1 MAQAKSAEISLLFK
15 YKVVIN
21 ERTIIMKKKIL
32 GVVLAL
38 VVVVGVVLVG
48 CMGGKKDN
56 GNTTTAA
63 PGGTG
68 TNTKAEYAIILKP
81 LSNDFWA
88 TMKAGIEKQAK
99 ELGVTVDIFAAQSED
114 DTEGQLKI
122 LENCI
127 SKGYKS
133 IGVAPLSPTN
143 LVNGIVEA
151 NKKGIYI
158 MNIDEKVDMETLK
171 NAGGSVIA
179 FATTDNEK
187 VGQKGADYII
197 KQLSS
202 GGDVAIIEGKAGNAS
217 GEARKLGATSAFTA
231 NSSFKIV
238 ASQPADWDR
247 QKALDTAASMIQK
260 YPNLKA
266 IYCCND
272 TMALGA
278 LQAVKNAN
286 KLGKIIVVG
295 TDGAAEALESVKAG
309 ELSATVAQDSAGIGA
324 TSLRKMV
331 ETVKAATPIDKNAT
345 PEIIPV
351 DSNVVTK

>member
-1 MAQAKSAEISLLFK
+1 
-15 YKVVIN
+15 
-21 ERTIIMKKKIL
+21 MKKKVLSIM
-32 GVVLAL
+32 LAL
-38 VVVVGVVLVG
+38 VIIMGVVFAG
-48 CMGGKKDN
+48 CGSKDSN
-56 GNTTTAA
+56 GDAGNTGTA
-63 PGGTG
+63 G
-68 TNTKAEYAIILKP
+68 AEYAVILKT

-88 TMKAGIEKQAK
+88 NMKTGIEAKAK
-99 ELGVTVDIFAAQSED
+99 ELGVTVDIFAAQSEE

-127 SKGYKS
+127 SKGYKA

-143 LVNGIVEA
+143 LVNGIVDA
-151 NKKGIYI
+151 NKKGIYV
-158 MNIDEKVDMETLK
+158 MNIDEKIDMDTLK

-187 VGQKGADYII
+187 VGEKGANYIME
-197 KQLSS
+197 QLAE

-217 GEARKLGATSAFTA
+217 GEARKTGATNAFA
-231 NSSFKIV
+231 KNEDIKLV

-247 QKALDTAASMIQK
+247 QKALDTAASIIQK
-260 YPNLKA
+260 TPNLKA

-286 KLGKIIVVG
+286 KLGEIIVVG

-324 TSLRKMV
+324 TSLVQMV
-331 ETVKAATPIDKNAT
+331 EAVKAGAAIDASKT
-345 PEIIPV
+345 PETIPV
-351 DSNVVTK
+351 DSYIVTKDS

>member
-1 MAQAKSAEISLLFK
+1 
-15 YKVVIN
+15 
-21 ERTIIMKKKIL
+21 MKKKVLSIL
-32 GVVLAL
+32 LAL
-38 VVVVGVVLVG
+38 VVVVGLVFVG
-48 CMGGKKDN
+48 CNKTDKKEPGATD
-56 GNTTTAA
+56 TTT
-63 PGGTG
+63 
-68 TNTKAEYAIILKP
+68 AEYAIILKP

-88 TMKAGIEKQAK
+88 SMKAGIEKQAA
-99 ELGVTVDIFAAQSED
+99 ELGVKVDVFAAQSED

-127 SKGYKS
+127 SKGYKA

-151 NKKGIYI
+151 NKKGIYV
-158 MNIDEKVDMETLK
+158 MNIDEKIDMETLK

-187 VGQKGADYII
+187 VGEKGANFII
-197 KQLSS
+197 ESLQD
-202 GGDVAIIEGKAGNAS
+202 GGEVAIIEGKAGNAS
-217 GEARKLGATSAFTA
+217 GEARKLGATNAFSA
-231 NSSFKIV
+231 NSSVKLV

-247 QKALDTAASMIQK
+247 QKALDTAASIIQK
-260 YPNLKA
+260 NPDLKA

-286 KLGKIIVVG
+286 KLGKIVVVG

-309 ELSATVAQDSAGIGA
+309 ELSATVAQNSAEIGA

-331 ETVKAATPIDKNAT
+331 ETVKAAPAIDPNVA
-345 PEIIPV
+345 PETIPV
-351 DSNVVTK
+351 DSYIVK